1 MKIGVPKEIK
11 AFENRVGL
19 SPSSVSE
26 LVLYNHNVFVQ
37 TDAGLG
43 SGFSNKDYLE
53 AGANIVNSIEDVY
66 NNSELIVKVKEPQE
80 AEYNLLKQNHTLFT
94 YLHLA
99 SSQSLT
105 NALLNCG
112 ATCIAYET
120 VQKSDGSLP
129 LLLPMSEIAGRLS
142 VIEGSKYLQK
152 TYGGKGK
159 LISSVPGVA
168 STKVL
173 VLGGGIVGTN
183 AARMAS
189 GLGASVTIIDNNIN
203 RLRIL
208 EEILPANV
216 KTIYSNR
223 NNILKEICWA
233 DLIIGAVLIPGA
245 QAPRLIR
252 RADLQNME
260 PGTVL
265 VDVAIDQ
272 GGCFETSKATTH
284 MDPIYEVDGIIHYC
298 VANMPGSVP
307 RTATEALNNATLPYV
322 LEIANKGINEAL
334 KNPEILKGL
343 NIQNGKVVLKAL
355 IVQ

>member
-1 MKIGVPKEIK
+1 MNIGVPKEIK
-11 AFENRVGL
+11 AYENRVGL

-26 LVLYNHNVFVQ
+26 LVIFNHKVFVQ
-37 TDAGLG
+37 SEAGNG
-43 SGFSNKDYLE
+43 SGFLNEDYVN
-53 AGANIVNSIEDVY
+53 AGATIVKSIEDLY
-66 NNSELIVKVKEPQE
+66 SSAQLIVKVKEPQE
-80 AEYNLLKQNHTLFT
+80 SEYKLLKSNHILFT

-99 SSQSLT
+99 SSQTLT
-105 NALLNCG
+105 DGLLNSG

-120 VQKSDGSLP
+120 VEKADGSLP

-152 TYGGKGK
+152 TFGGKGK

-173 VLGGGIVGTN
+173 VIGGGIVGTN

-189 GLGASVTIIDNNIN
+189 GLGAHVTVIDKNIN
-203 RLRIL
+203 RLRLL
-208 EEILPANV
+208 EEILPPNV
-216 KTIYSNR
+216 KTLYSNR
-223 NNILKEICWA
+223 KNILNELRHSDI
-233 DLIIGAVLIPGA
+233 IIGAVLIPGA
-245 QAPRLIR
+245 QAPMLIQK
-252 RADLQNME
+252 ADLKIME

-284 MDPIYEVDGIIHYC
+284 YDPVYNVDGIIHYC

-322 LEIANKGINEAL
+322 LEIANKGIDEAL
-334 KNPEILKGL
+334 KNSEIKKGL
-343 NIQNGKVVLKAL
+343 NIQNGNLTLKAL
-355 IVQ
+355 LRH